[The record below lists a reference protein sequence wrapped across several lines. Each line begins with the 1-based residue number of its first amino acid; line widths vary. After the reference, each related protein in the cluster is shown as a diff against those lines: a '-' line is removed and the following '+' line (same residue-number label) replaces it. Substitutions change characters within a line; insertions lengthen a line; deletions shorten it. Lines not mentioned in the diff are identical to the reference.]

1 MIAMNEEANLPRTL
15 ESVRWAD
22 EIVVV
27 DSGSKDRTLEI
38 AQSFGAKTSYHA
50 FGGHGEQKNVALDLC
65 TSDWILLLDADEV
78 LTPELQDEIRQLLAC
93 DGERE
98 PQYGAYWI
106 PRLNLIFGR
115 WMRHGGFYPDRK
127 LRLFRRGAARLSE
140 GVGPHSTPQFS
151 GPRGKLK
158 HDMLHYAYPNMKV
171 YLEHMNRYSSEIA
184 QLLDNKGRTASPC
197 PSFSGTRWPIPPPL
211 LSITTSSAWDFWM
224 AARAFCCTSIT
235 RSISTGNSSKHGGW
249 RREKSNG
256 AHPGAKGSSQRHG
269 AKLRITKR
277 LDARYGRGRRLPR
290 SRFSSLQ
297 KARCRVAFFSRKCHS
312 AGFQNGNC

>member
-22 EIVVV
+22 EIIVV

-78 LTPELQDEIRQLLAC
+78 LTAALQDEIRQVLARE
-93 DGERE
+93 DGRE
-98 PQYGAYWI
+98 PKYNAYWI

-127 LRLFRRGAARLSE
+127 LRLFKRGSARLSE
-140 GVGPHSTPQFS
+140 GVGPHSTPQFT
-151 GPRGKLK
+151 GPRGKLR
-158 HDMLHYAYPNMKV
+158 HDMLHYAYPDMNI

-184 QLLDNKGRTASPC
+184 VLLHNKGRDSKSLPAFLWNAVANPAAT
-197 PSFSGTRWPIPPPL
+197 FLYNYFFRLGFLDGREGL
-211 LSITTSSAWDFWM
+211 LLHLNHSVYIHWKFIKAWW
-224 AARAFCCTSIT
+224 
-235 RSISTGNSSKHGGW
+235 
-249 RREKSNG
+249 
-256 AHPGAKGSSQRHG
+256 
-269 AKLRITKR
+269 
-277 LDARYGRGRRLPR
+277 
-290 SRFSSLQ
+290 
-297 KARCRVAFFSRKCHS
+297 
-312 AGFQNGNC
+312 AGQGKE

>member
-22 EIVVV
+22 EIIVV

-93 DGERE
+93 EDGRD
-98 PQYGAYWI
+98 PKYDAYWI

-115 WMRHGGFYPDRK
+115 WMRHGGFYPDLK

-151 GPRGKLK
+151 GPRGRLGAR
-158 HDMLHYAYPNMKV
+158 HAPLRLSQPDHLSRAHEP
-171 YLEHMNRYSSEIA
+171 L
-184 QLLDNKGRTASPC
+184 QLRDRP
-197 PSFSGTRWPIPPPL
+197 
-211 LSITTSSAWDFWM
+211 
-224 AARAFCCTSIT
+224 AAPQEA
-235 RSISTGNSSKHGGW
+235 
-249 RREKSNG
+249 
-256 AHPGAKGSSQRHG
+256 APA
-269 AKLRITKR
+269 
-277 LDARYGRGRRLPR
+277 DRLPAFLWNAVANPAATFLYNYFFR
-290 SRFSSLQ
+290 LGFLDGREGLLLHLNHSVYIHWKFI
-297 KARCRVAFFSRKCHS
+297 KAWWLGRE
-312 AGFQNGNC
+312 QE